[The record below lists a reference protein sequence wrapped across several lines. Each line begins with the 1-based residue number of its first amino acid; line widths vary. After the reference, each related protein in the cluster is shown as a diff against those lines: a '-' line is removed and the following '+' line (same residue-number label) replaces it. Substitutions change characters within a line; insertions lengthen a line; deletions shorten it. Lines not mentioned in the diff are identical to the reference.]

1 MRLANKVIVVTGS
14 TTGIGRAIAER
25 CVREGARVL
34 IHGRNR
40 DEAAVVANSLSGNA
54 AVHLDNL
61 ADPGGP
67 ARIVAAALAAFGRID
82 AVVNNAA
89 FIVRSRL
96 EETSAAFF
104 DSVMAVNVRA
114 PLLLIQAALPE
125 LRRNQGC
132 VLNMGSINAYS
143 GQPDLL
149 DYSIS
154 KGALMTLSRNLANA
168 HAEDGI
174 RINHFNVG
182 WVLTPNED
190 ALQRKHGQPERWHE
204 QVPKAF
210 APYGRLIRPEEIA
223 AAAVFW
229 VSDESRPINGSVV
242 ELEQFSVIGRN
253 PAKG

>member
-1 MRLANKVIVVTGS
+1 MHLRDKVIVVTGS

-25 CVREGARVL
+25 CVCEGARVL

-40 DEAAVVANSLSGNA
+40 EEATVVANALGGNA
-54 AVHLDNL
+54 AMHLDDL
-61 ADPGGP
+61 ADPQSP
-67 ARIVAAALAAFGRID
+67 PRIVAAALAAFGRID

-89 FIVRSRL
+89 LIVRSRL

-125 LRRNQGC
+125 LRRNRGC
-132 VLNMGSINAYS
+132 VLNVGSINAYS

-149 DYSIS
+149 DYSVS

-190 ALQRKHGQPERWHE
+190 ALQRRHGQPARWHE

-210 APYGRLIRPEEIA
+210 APFGRLIRPEEIA

-229 VSDESRPINGSVV
+229 LSDESQPINGSVV

-253 PAKG
+253 LAKG